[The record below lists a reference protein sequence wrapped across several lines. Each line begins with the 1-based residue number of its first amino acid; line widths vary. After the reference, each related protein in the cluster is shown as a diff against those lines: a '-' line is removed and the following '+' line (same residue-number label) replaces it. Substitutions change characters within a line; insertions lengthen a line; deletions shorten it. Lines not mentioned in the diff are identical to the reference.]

1 MGSGVK
7 SEATLV
13 LTQSAIGEINLA
25 TELHGIIG
33 NARGSGVKSEA
44 TLVLTQS
51 AIGEINLATELQ
63 GTIGNARGAS
73 GVQSGRD
80 PAFSVKV

>member
-1 MGSGVK
+1 MN
-7 SEATLV
+7 SEGTLV

-25 TELHGIIG
+25 TELQATIG
-33 NARGSGVKSEA
+33 DARGTSGAKSEG

-63 GTIGNARGAS
+63 GTFGNARRG
-73 GVQSGRD
+73 
-80 PAFSVKV
+80 PM